1 MKKVD
6 LRNRIDS
13 LENRVSALES
23 QLKSGKDTA
32 GMIVSSW
39 ESVLLEFADKF
50 GLDAGELREQVARRK
65 GQK

>member
-1 MKKVD
+1 MD

-50 GLDAGELREQVARRK
+50 GLDADELREQVARRK

>member
-1 MKKVD
+1 MD

-23 QLKSGKDTA
+23 QFKSGKDTA

-50 GLDAGELREQVARRK
+50 GLDADELREQVARRK

>member
-1 MKKVD
+1 MD

-23 QLKSGKDTA
+23 QFKSGKDTA